1 MEEQLRQERGARQQA
16 EAQLQ
21 QERNALAE
29 AQAALEH
36 EHMAREEDQ
45 CLLQQELATLE
56 KAQAT
61 LKLRDKEV
69 MRLNGEL
76 NQLSVSYK
84 DQRQA
89 CEEKGSDDP

>member
-16 EAQLQ
+16 EAQ
-21 QERNALAE
+21 
-29 AQAALEH
+29 
-36 EHMAREEDQ
+36 
-45 CLLQQELATLE
+45 LQQELATLE